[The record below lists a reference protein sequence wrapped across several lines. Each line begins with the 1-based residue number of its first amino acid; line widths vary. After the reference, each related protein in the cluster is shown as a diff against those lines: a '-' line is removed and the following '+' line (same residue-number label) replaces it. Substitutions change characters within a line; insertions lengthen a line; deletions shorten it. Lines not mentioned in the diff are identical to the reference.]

1 MTMEALGRSLRPG
14 SSATLLEWSTN
25 RPILTR
31 ARAMPGGLSE
41 IPDHKSASRK
51 EWEIGGRG
59 GLERIENVG
68 PLVGSNYQLPRP
80 RERG

>member
-1 MTMEALGRSLRPG
+1 
-14 SSATLLEWSTN
+14 
-25 RPILTR
+25 
-31 ARAMPGGLSE
+31 MPGGLSE